1 MIINDTD
8 YLHFHHHDDSP
19 HRVRKVVME
28 NWRSVRK
35 LFGFALLLLANEE
48 RDEQEYVFV

>member
-1 MIINDTD
+1 MMILLIE
-8 YLHFHHHDDSP
+8 YG
-19 HRVRKVVME
+19 RKLVME

-35 LFGFALLLLANEE
+35 LFGFALLLLVNEE